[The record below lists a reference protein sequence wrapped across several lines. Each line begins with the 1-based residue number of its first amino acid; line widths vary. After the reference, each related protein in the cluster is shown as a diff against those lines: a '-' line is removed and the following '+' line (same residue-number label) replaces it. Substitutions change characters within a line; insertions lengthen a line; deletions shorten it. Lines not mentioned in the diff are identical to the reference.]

1 MSLDFNVHN
10 STPCMFWIRLKC
22 VQTHHSFQEAASKKI
37 VHIFLV
43 LKWILY
49 PWINATG
56 CWKVCNILPNLFI
69 YMYIYIYINIP
80 HCTRKLIKTDQ
91 FNEISANIQSLDVSC
106 KHAIEIVCLYTI
118 ILWSFKGKPVNRF
131 IVFVRILSSV
141 RFNSLIFNL
150 PVLRE
155 KKRMFLYHGRSTGV

>member
-1 MSLDFNVHN
+1 
-10 STPCMFWIRLKC
+10 MFKPIILFKK
-22 VQTHHSFQEAASKKI
+22 QQAKKSFTSSSFWSESCIPESMQ
-37 VHIFLV
+37 LV
-43 LKWILY
+43 VGKF
-49 PWINATG
+49 
-56 CWKVCNILPNLFI
+56 VI
-69 YMYIYIYINIP
+69 YFQIYSYTCIYIYINIP